1 VQAAV
6 VLEPLVLKVYKVLQ
20 EVAQATE
27 YKVKEVSKVLT
38 VLLSKVLMVDLVYKD
53 RQVLYKV
60 CRVQMVTMV

>member
-20 EVAQATE
+20 EMAQAAE
-27 YKVKEVSKVLT
+27 YKVKEVSR
-38 VLLSKVLMVDLVYKD
+38 VLMVSLFKALTVDLVYKD

-60 CRVQMVTMV
+60 CRVQMVTMA

>member
-1 VQAAV
+1 M

-20 EVAQATE
+20 VVAQATE
-27 YKVKEVSKVLT
+27 YKVKEVSR
-38 VLLSKVLMVDLVYKD
+38 VLMVSLFKALTVDLVYKD

>member
-20 EVAQATE
+20 EMAQAAE
-27 YKVKEVSKVLT
+27 YKVKEVSR
-38 VLLSKVLMVDLVYKD
+38 VLMVSLFKALTVDLVYKD